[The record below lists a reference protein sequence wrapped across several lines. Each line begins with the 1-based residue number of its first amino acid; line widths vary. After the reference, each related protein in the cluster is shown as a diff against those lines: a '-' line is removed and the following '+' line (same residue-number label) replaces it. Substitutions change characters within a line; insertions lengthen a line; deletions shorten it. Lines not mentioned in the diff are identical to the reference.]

1 MLSVPCTSPQ
11 NRTSAPQSRSHS
23 SACVGISAGSGRST
37 RWDSNPG
44 KSTMLSVRSGSVP
57 QNAASATTSSV
68 AATTT
73 GDGILLARYP
83 VSRPRLTHS
92 PPSAVASLSRGFAW
106 ISLHTPPDLPHLPCR
121 ARIESRC
128 VVSPRLPRIAS
139 PRLAVIPS
147 IWGSHRATSI
157 ERERFG
163 DRERQRGK
171 RPRGLP
177 CMRRRLTFHTAR
189 ARIEAAVPEQGRARG
204 SWGCTVSPSIE
215 RLP

>member
-1 MLSVPCTSPQ
+1 MLSGPCTSPQ

-23 SACVGISAGSGRST
+23 SACVGISAGLGRST

-73 GDGILLARYP
+73 GDAIPLARYL

-128 VVSPRLPRIAS
+128 VVSPRLPRVAS
-139 PRLAVIPS
+139 PGLASGDLDSIDLGKRGADAVNLGESGERGSRPQSCPSSDPVDLGAGLAFHVERGSRGERRAGIPS
-147 IWGSHRATSI
+147 IWASA
-157 ERERFG
+157 
-163 DRERQRGK
+163 
-171 RPRGLP
+171 
-177 CMRRRLTFHTAR
+177 
-189 ARIEAAVPEQGRARG
+189 
-204 SWGCTVSPSIE
+204 SPSM
-215 RLP
+215 